1 MLEDETKIKF
11 INEKLAQLKTYIK
24 LNSHINLNDICV
36 ISEDFKLNLI
46 ILISYNLLLFQ
57 TKKGLIKFLT

>member
-1 MLEDETKIKF
+1 MLKDETKIKF

-36 ISEDFKLNLI
+36 ISEDFFAN
-46 ILISYNLLLFQ
+46 Y
-57 TKKGLIKFLT
+57 